1 MTCIDWLAKN
11 RRLDS
16 LILVGW
22 SMGSAAVIEVPFLG
36 GESLPFFGSN
46 LCFQIVYT
54 YTYTYFLYVC
64 LFIDV
69 MYM

>member
-22 SMGSAAVIEVPFLG
+22 SMGSAAVIEVPFFWGRELAIFWIQ
-36 GESLPFFGSN
+36 SMFPNS
-46 LCFQIVYT
+46 IYIS
-54 YTYTYFLYVC
+54 YFLYVC